1 MINRNTLH
9 KDNLTAFKAWLD
21 KKGIPH
27 RSGKGPWQKLQV
39 LHKKYGWQCIFI
51 RKDMPEYFSVQEKLM
66 GIVEEFLKE
75 RRS

>member
-1 MINRNTLH
+1 MVNRNTLCKNH
-9 KDNLTAFKAWLD
+9 FEEFKEWLTT
-21 KKGIPH
+21 KGIPH
-27 RSGKGPWQKLQV
+27 RSGKGSWQKLQV
-39 LHKKYGWQCIFI
+39 LHKKHGWQVIFI